1 MTEMNLL
8 FRQMMRTLRQARSAV
23 QAEMD
28 LHASAAPT
36 DPAPLVHLQKSAEEF
51 GDQAASLALMMK
63 DRKAEKILVD
73 EAEEL
78 ARYFQETERQTL
90 AVLGQGEA
98 ETSQR

>member
-1 MTEMNLL
+1 
-8 FRQMMRTLRQARSAV
+8 
-23 QAEMD
+23 
-28 LHASAAPT
+28 
-36 DPAPLVHLQKSAEEF
+36 
-51 GDQAASLALMMK
+51 MMK